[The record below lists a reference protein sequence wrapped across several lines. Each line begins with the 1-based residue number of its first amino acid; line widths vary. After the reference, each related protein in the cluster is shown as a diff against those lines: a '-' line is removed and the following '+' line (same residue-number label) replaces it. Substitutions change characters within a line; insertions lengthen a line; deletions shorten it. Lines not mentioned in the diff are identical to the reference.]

1 MIIIML
7 MVVMIINSMVNTD
20 VLSCLQLCLVLQVG
34 CYCQDLCNS
43 QQMGPLPTDFGFLRL
58 QTNIVTCEQVQN
70 EQHYTY
76 FMRVGIHKD
85 THETLKQQ

>member
-1 MIIIML
+1 MIMTML

-20 VLSCLQLCLVLQVG
+20 VLSCLQLCLALQVG

-58 QTNIVTCEQVQN
+58 QPNIVHVNKYKMSSIIFHACRNSQ
-70 EQHYTY
+70 
-76 FMRVGIHKD
+76 
-85 THETLKQQ
+85 THISLPFQR